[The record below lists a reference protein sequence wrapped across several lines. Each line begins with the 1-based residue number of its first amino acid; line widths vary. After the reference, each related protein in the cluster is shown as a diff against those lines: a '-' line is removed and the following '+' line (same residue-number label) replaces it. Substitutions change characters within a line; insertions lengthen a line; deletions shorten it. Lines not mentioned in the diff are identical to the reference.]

1 MSPRHGPSGRSGF
14 GWSDAGSGIS
24 QSSPV
29 AVEVDA
35 L

>member
-1 MSPRHGPSGRSGF
+1 MSPRHGPSGRIRLA
-14 GWSDAGSGIS
+14 WSNADSWISRSFAG
-24 QSSPV
+24 